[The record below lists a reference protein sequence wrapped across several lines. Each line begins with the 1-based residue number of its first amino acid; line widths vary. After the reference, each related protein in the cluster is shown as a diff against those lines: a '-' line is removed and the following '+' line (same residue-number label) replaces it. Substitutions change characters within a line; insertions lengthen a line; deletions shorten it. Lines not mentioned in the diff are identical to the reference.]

1 MTEVTETQSPEQVE
15 TVQVEDLDQFV
26 TLLVRWHD
34 TKVRLLKHMES
45 IPDDAVVEINGVDHV
60 FTPEMRQGFK
70 LGITVALS
78 ELGTLPFAAEAV
90 EEIPAANDAQAD

>member
-1 MTEVTETQSPEQVE
+1 MTDVAQQTPEQVE

-34 TKVRLLKHMES
+34 TKVRLLKHMEG
-45 IPDDAVVEINGVDHV
+45 IPEDAVVEIEGVDHV

-70 LGITVALS
+70 LGITVALA

-90 EEIPAANDAQAD
+90 EEPPAANDPQGN